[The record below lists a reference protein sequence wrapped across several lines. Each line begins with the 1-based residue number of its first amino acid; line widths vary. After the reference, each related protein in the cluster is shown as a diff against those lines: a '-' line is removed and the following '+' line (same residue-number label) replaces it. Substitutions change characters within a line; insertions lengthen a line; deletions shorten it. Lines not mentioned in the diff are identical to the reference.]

1 MLFRSGLTA
10 IYYVFTYVGFF
21 FPMILTRLS
30 EWFSYPVMLLAGVV
44 VAVLNLA
51 LITVFSRKFIP
62 AES

>member
-1 MLFRSGLTA
+1 M
-10 IYYVFTYVGFF
+10 FTYVGFF